1 MKKLKMDTM
10 TRMTFAEGCRCYLDN
25 CRQRNL
31 REDTIRHYRQSY
43 DQFFRYFNP
52 DMPLVEFTEEKYSRY
67 VIHLQETLHNDVTIN
82 SYLRDLITTMHFLM
96 NEGYVAPFRMKAIR
110 VDTHSVETYSEEELR
125 SLLRKPNI
133 RKCKY
138 SELQCWVM
146 SNFLF
151 STGVRQRSLINI
163 KVKDVDLDNSV
174 VNVNVTKNR
183 KPLIIPLSQTMNNI
197 LREFLKYR
205 QHRSTEDY
213 LFSNI
218 FGQQLT
224 KSTCY
229 GMLCAYNKGRGVERT
244 GIHRYRH
251 TFAKQWIINGGNV
264 VTLSRILGHSNL
276 SITQNYINLLV
287 TDLAKQVDE
296 INLLDRFAVRKSI
309 KL

>member
-1 MKKLKMDTM
+1 MKRLKMKSTNG
-10 TRMTFAEGCRCYLDN
+10 MTFAEGCECYLAN

-43 DQFFRYFNP
+43 DQFFRYFDP
-52 DMPLVEFTEEKYSRY
+52 DMPLMEFTEEKYQQY
-67 VIHLQETLHNDVTIN
+67 VVYLRERLHNDVTIN
-82 SYLRDLITTMHFLM
+82 SYLRDLMTTLHFLM
-96 NEGYVAPFRMKAIR
+96 NEGYVVPFRMQAIR
-110 VDTHSVETYSEEELR
+110 VDKHSVETYSDAELQA
-125 SLLRKPNI
+125 LLRKPNI
-133 RKCKY
+133 RKCRY
-138 SELQCWVM
+138 SEFQCWVM

-151 STGVRQRSLINI
+151 STGIRQRSLMNI
-163 KVKDVDLDNSV
+163 KVKDVDLDNGLV
-174 VNVNVTKNR
+174 TVNVTKNR
-183 KPLIIPLSQTMNNI
+183 KPLIIPLNLTMNQI

-205 QHRSTEDY
+205 QHKSQEDY
-213 LFSNI
+213 LFSNV
-218 FGQQLT
+218 FGQQLS

-229 GMLCAYNKGRGVERT
+229 GMLYAYNKERGVERT

-264 VTLSRILGHSNL
+264 VALSRILGHSNL

-296 INLLDRFAVRKSI
+296 VNLLERFSVRKSI

>member
-1 MKKLKMDTM
+1 MKRLKMKSM
-10 TRMTFAEGCRCYLDN
+10 NGMTFAEGCECYLAN

-43 DQFFRYFNP
+43 DQFFRYFDP
-52 DMPLVEFTEEKYSRY
+52 DMPLTEFTEEKYQQY
-67 VIHLQETLHNDVTIN
+67 VVYLRERLHNDITIN
-82 SYLRDLITTMHFLM
+82 SYLRDLMTTLHFLM
-96 NEGYVAPFRMKAIR
+96 NEGYVVPFRMQTIR
-110 VDTHSVETYSEEELR
+110 VDKHSVETYSDAELQA
-125 SLLRKPNI
+125 LLRKPNI
-133 RKCKY
+133 RKCRY
-138 SELQCWVM
+138 SEFQCWVM

-151 STGVRQRSLINI
+151 STGMRQRSLMNI
-163 KVKDVDLDNSV
+163 KVKDVDLDNGLV
-174 VNVNVTKNR
+174 TVNVTKNR
-183 KPLIIPLSQTMNNI
+183 KPLIIPLNLTMNQI

-205 QHRSTEDY
+205 QHKSQEDY
-213 LFSNI
+213 LFSNV
-218 FGQQLT
+218 FGQQLS

-229 GMLCAYNKGRGVERT
+229 GMLYAYNKERGVERT

-264 VTLSRILGHSNL
+264 VALSRILGHSNL

-296 INLLDRFAVRKSI
+296 VNLLERFSVRKSI